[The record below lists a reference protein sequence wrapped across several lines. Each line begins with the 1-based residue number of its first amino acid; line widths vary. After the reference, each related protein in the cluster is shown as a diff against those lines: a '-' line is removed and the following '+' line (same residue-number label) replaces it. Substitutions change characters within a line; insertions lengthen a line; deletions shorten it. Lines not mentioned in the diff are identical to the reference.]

1 MAEPEEIFFRTE
13 ILLNTATELQ
23 GKKFLVTA
31 GPTHEAIDAVRFI
44 ANASS
49 GKMGFALAEELASRG
64 AEVILVAGPV
74 SVTCNH
80 PRIQRVD
87 VISALDMLSACEKV
101 FPSCDAAFF
110 TAAVADYRPATA
122 HAGKMKKSAENLQ
135 LELVKNPDIAKQIS
149 ANKKVHQHVVGFA
162 LEMDNQRENALSK
175 LTSKNLDM
183 IALNS
188 PADEGAGFGTD
199 TNKVTL
205 FLKSG
210 KQLDLPLKSKRHVA
224 IDIVSIF
231 IREILP

>member
-1 MAEPEEIFFRTE
+1 
-13 ILLNTATELQ
+13 
-23 GKKFLVTA
+23 
-31 GPTHEAIDAVRFI
+31 
-44 ANASS
+44 
-49 GKMGFALAEELASRG
+49 
-64 AEVILVAGPV
+64 
-74 SVTCNH
+74 
-80 PRIQRVD
+80 
-87 VISALDMLSACEKV
+87 
-101 FPSCDAAFF
+101 
-110 TAAVADYRPATA
+110 
-122 HAGKMKKSAENLQ
+122 MKKSSDTLQ
-135 LELVKNPDIAKQIS
+135 LDLVKNPDIAKQLS
-149 ANKKVHQHVVGFA
+149 ANKKDHQHVVGFA